1 MSHPLPLSHFH
12 DQLLAAQWILN
23 PTLTKPITC
32 SRALLIL
39 SRPVSSVE
47 FCDQVLHIHN
57 FFDIFW
63 INGDCGSWGWFDSEG
78 AAVRYAQAWFTEPR
92 DAEGRPILEEPS

>member
-32 SRALLIL
+32 IRALLIL
-39 SRPVSSVE
+39 SRPVSSVLIGEDEMYAFE
-47 FCDQVLHIHN
+47 FFGLYWTHGAH
-57 FFDIFW
+57 
-63 INGDCGSWGWFDSEG
+63 GDCGWFDSED
-78 AAVRYAQAWFTEPR
+78 AAVEYLKSLLT
-92 DAEGRPILEEPS
+92 G